1 MDEKSS
7 LSITLKITTN
17 LFKSL
22 LLEFLFK
29 NFDGIL
35 VKLFSKLFSRLEIAR
50 ATAIDFPSI

>member
-7 LSITLKITTN
+7 LSVTLKITTN

-29 NFDGIL
+29 NFDGVL
-35 VKLFSKLFSRLEIAR
+35 VKLFSKLFSRLEIAQ
-50 ATAIDFPSI
+50 ATID